1 MAVEKKTVWGV
12 DVGTSSLKAVK
23 LEYDGGDPDVA
34 ACDFIEY
41 PKPTSFP
48 GADEEVSQVEAITEF
63 VGRNAI
69 GQDPVVLG
77 ISARNVLTRFLTL
90 PPMVKER
97 LETIVTYE
105 AKQQIPF
112 DMDDVYWDWQPIN
125 GETQEGFA
133 TGQEIMLQAVK
144 KKFLD
149 SALEIWDRHKIHVMG
164 VQATHQALVDAQLQ
178 LIYGNDGSL
187 DVPPQ
192 LHLHMGNQSTEA
204 VIIYNGHLFCR
215 TCPVGGDHFTRAI
228 MSDLKLTM
236 EKAEHLKRHLTEA
249 NDPKVVTD
257 AMKNVWNDLFQE
269 IIKTVDF
276 DRRQR
281 VEPIQQGSIS
291 GGGFLLPNSAEKLA
305 EKLNVDFRVS
315 QLNDNPRLV
324 VAYGL
329 AIAGLDIGW
338 SKTNLLQKKKGFD
351 WKGLWNKLPRFPRIR
366 IEWP

>member
-1 MAVEKKTVWGV
+1 MAAKKKTVWGV

-23 LEYDGGDPDVA
+23 LEYDGVGIGFDGA
-34 ACDFIEY
+34 AYDFVEY

-48 GADEEVSQVEAITEF
+48 GADEEVSQIEAITEF
-63 VGRNAI
+63 LGRNAI

-77 ISARNVLTRFLTL
+77 ISARNALTRFLTL

-97 LETIVTYE
+97 LETIVAFE

-112 DMDDVYWDWQPIN
+112 DMDDVYWDWQALG
-125 GETQEGFA
+125 GETQ
-133 TGQEIMLQAVK
+133 TGQEVMLQAVK
-144 KKFLD
+144 KNFLD
-149 SALEIWDRHKIHVMG
+149 SALEIWDRRKIHVMG
-164 VQATHQALVDAQLQ
+164 VQATHQALIDSQLQ

-204 VIIYNGHLFCR
+204 VIISNGHLFCR

-228 MSDLKLTM
+228 TRDLQLTM
-236 EKAEHLKRHLTEA
+236 AKAEHLKRNHDSA
-249 NDPKVVTD
+249 DDSKVVMVS
-257 AMKNVWNDLFQE
+257 ALERVWTELFQE
-269 IIKTVDF
+269 ITRTIDF
-276 DRRQR
+276 DQRQR
-281 VEPIQQGSIS
+281 SEPIQQGTIS

-305 EKLNVDFRVS
+305 EKLGIDFRVS

-351 WKGLWNKLPRFPRIR
+351 WKGLWDKLPRLPRIR